1 MKVAAIYSRKSK
13 FTGKGE
19 SIDNQISICKEYLER
34 MGITE
39 YLIYEDEGFSGKNIK
54 RPEFQRMLK
63 DAKAKKFDVLICYRL
78 DRVSR
83 NIADFAHLIELLSK
97 LGIEFISVSEQF
109 DTSTPMGRAMMY
121 IASVFAQLERETI
134 AERIKDNMLELA
146 KSGRWLGGETPTGFK
161 SVPIIYT
168 DKDGKQ
174 RKMFK
179 LEPIKEELE
188 LVKLIFE
195 KYLKYKSLSQVEK
208 YLLQNNIKTKRGK
221 DFVKMKIKTILNN
234 PAYVKATKE
243 VFDYLEEK
251 GITVIGEPNGKQ
263 GLLLYN
269 KRKGKGEFK
278 DMNLW
283 VCAVAKHEGIIEA
296 KDWLEV
302 QRTLEKNKERAPRLG
317 KSKSG
322 LLSGLLRC
330 AKCSSVMKVTYGVL
344 NKKTNERPYYYTC
357 TLKLNSGKTRCDNKN
372 AKGEEIEEAV
382 IETLKGLCLDKKKLL
397 EELLKYKENLSSK
410 SINEEIESIN
420 SKIKQNEKAI
430 DNLTNTLSLTEDS
443 NLSKVLLHKIDSISK
458 ENLNLKKKLQELK
471 DSHQLEVTRKR
482 KIDEFVKSMERFET
496 LFENS
501 SFEEKKMLLRDIIE
515 TIYWDGD
522 SKSIDIRYKEAG
534 D

>member
-1 MKVAAIYSRKSK
+1 
-13 FTGKGE
+13 
-19 SIDNQISICKEYLER
+19 
-34 MGITE
+34 
-39 YLIYEDEGFSGKNIK
+39 
-54 RPEFQRMLK
+54 
-63 DAKAKKFDVLICYRL
+63 
-78 DRVSR
+78 
-83 NIADFAHLIELLSK
+83 
-97 LGIEFISVSEQF
+97 
-109 DTSTPMGRAMMY
+109 
-121 IASVFAQLERETI
+121 
-134 AERIKDNMLELA
+134 
-146 KSGRWLGGETPTGFK
+146 
-161 SVPIIYT
+161 
-168 DKDGKQ
+168 
-174 RKMFK
+174 
-179 LEPIKEELE
+179 
-188 LVKLIFE
+188 
-195 KYLKYKSLSQVEK
+195 
-208 YLLQNNIKTKRGK
+208 
-221 DFVKMKIKTILNN
+221 
-234 PAYVKATKE
+234 
-243 VFDYLEEK
+243 
-251 GITVIGEPNGKQ
+251 
-263 GLLLYN
+263 
-269 KRKGKGEFK
+269 
-278 DMNLW
+278 
-283 VCAVAKHEGIIEA
+283 
-296 KDWLEV
+296 
-302 QRTLEKNKERAPRLG
+302 
-317 KSKSG
+317 
-322 LLSGLLRC
+322 
-330 AKCSSVMKVTYGVL
+330 MKVTYGVL